1 METPRTPWQSP
12 TTSKTRRLTELLRPE
27 FMARLDNLDFVSRR
41 ILQGKLQGERR
52 SKQRGQSV
60 EFADHRPYV
69 AGDDLRFVDWNIYS
83 RLDQLFLKLFLEDQD
98 LTVHVA
104 LDLSAS
110 MGTGDPAKDLFVKR
124 LSAALG
130 YISLTNNN
138 RVTVSVLGDGL
149 RHQLPHMRGRHYV
162 STLAELLLATP
173 SVGACDFDRSCRQLV
188 QRRSGQGIVV
198 LLSDFLFKEGYESG
212 LRRLVGR
219 HYDVY
224 VLQILSPQEQD
235 PTLGGELQLVDVEDG
250 DIAEISVSP
259 ALLTFYR
266 QNVQAYCQQ
275 LQQFCQRRRIQH
287 VLADTG
293 QSVERLILN
302 TCRRIQMLQ

>member
-1 METPRTPWQSP
+1 
-12 TTSKTRRLTELLRPE
+12 LTELLRPE
-27 FMARLDNLDFVSRR
+27 FMKRLDNLDFVSRR

-69 AGDDLRFVDWNIYS
+69 SGDDLRFVDWNIYS

-98 LTVHVA
+98 LTVHLA

-124 LSAALG
+124 LGAALG

-138 RVTVSVLGDGL
+138 RVTISVLGEGL
-149 RHQLPHMRGRHYV
+149 RLQRAHLRGRHYLP
-162 STLAELLLATP
+162 TLADLLLTT
-173 SVGACDFDRSCRQLV
+173 SSTGGCDFDRACRQLV
-188 QRRSGQGIVV
+188 QSRSGQGIVV

-224 VLQILSPQEQD
+224 ILQILSPQELRPVMSGD
-235 PTLGGELQLVDVEDG
+235 LRLVDIEDA
-250 DIAEISVSP
+250 DTAEIAVSG
-259 ALLTFYR
+259 ALLKFYR
-266 QNVQAYCQQ
+266 QHVQAYCQQ
-275 LQQFCQRRRIQH
+275 LQRFCRQRRIQY
-287 VLADTG
+287 VLADTE
-293 QSVERLILN
+293 QSVERLVLN
-302 TCRRIQMLQ
+302 YCRRIQMLA

>member
-1 METPRTPWQSP
+1 MTRRQRP
-12 TTSKTRRLTELLRPE
+12 TTGKSRRLTELLRPE
-27 FMARLDNLDFVSRR
+27 FMARLDNLDLVSRR

-69 AGDDLRFVDWNIYS
+69 AGDDLRFVDWNIYG

-149 RHQLPHMRGRHYV
+149 RHQLPHMRGRHYL
-162 STLAELLLATP
+162 SALAELLLATP
-173 SVGACDFDRSCRQLV
+173 SDGACDFERSCRQLV
-188 QRRSGQGIVV
+188 QSRSGQGIVV

-224 VLQILSPQEQD
+224 VLQVLSPQERD
-235 PTLGGELQLVDVEDG
+235 PALGGELQLVDIEDG
-250 DIAEISVSP
+250 DTADISVSP

-275 LQQFCQRRRIQH
+275 LQQFCQRRRIQY
-287 VLADTG
+287 VSAGTG
-293 QSVERLILN
+293 QSVERLVLN